1 MRARARNLRLNRQN
15 GAKRVNIKTA
25 SYSRDALTYVHVV
38 QGEYMVSDQSD
49 TILTTILGSCV
60 STCICDPVA
69 RVGGMNHFLL
79 PEGGAGQGQQFRYGL
94 YAMELLINGL
104 LKKGANRNRL
114 EAKLFGG
121 AAMSDGLSNIGAAN
135 GAFAVRFLSDEGIR
149 CVAQSLGGRL
159 ARRVRFSPTTGH
171 AQQMLLQPDAI
182 VAEPPV
188 RLPPRSNDDV
198 TFF

>member
-1 MRARARNLRLNRQN
+1 MNT
-15 GAKRVNIKTA
+15 KTEG
-25 SYSRDALTYVHVV
+25 YSRDAHTYVHVV
-38 QGEYMVSDQSD
+38 QGEYMVSDQID

-60 STCICDPVA
+60 STCMWDPVA

-79 PEGGAGQGQQFRYGL
+79 PDGGSGQGQQFRYGL

-104 LKKGANRNRL
+104 LKKGASKSRL

-121 AAMSDGLSNIGAAN
+121 AAMSDGLGNIGAAN
-135 GAFAVRFLSDEGIR
+135 GAFALRFLADEGIR
-149 CVAQSLGGRL
+149 CVAQSLGGRQ
-159 ARRVRFSPTTGH
+159 ARRVRFTPTSGH
-171 AQQMLLQPDAI
+171 AQQMLLQADAI

-188 RLPPRSNDDV
+188 RVPPGSNEDV

>member
-1 MRARARNLRLNRQN
+1 MN
-15 GAKRVNIKTA
+15 AKTE

-38 QGEYMVSDQSD
+38 QGEYLVSDQPE

-60 STCICDPVA
+60 STCLWDPVA
-69 RVGGMNHFLL
+69 GIGGMNHFLL
-79 PEGGAGQGQQFRYGL
+79 PDGGSGQGQQFRYGL

-104 LKKGANRNRL
+104 LKKGAQKSRL
-114 EAKLFGG
+114 EAKVFGG
-121 AAMSDGLSNIGAAN
+121 AAMSGGLGNIGAAN
-135 GAFAVRFLSDEGIR
+135 GAFAVGFLAEEGIP
-149 CVAQSLGGRL
+149 CVAQSLGGRQ
-159 ARRVRFSPTTGH
+159 ARRIRFSPTTGH

-188 RLPPRSNDDV
+188 RLPPRSHDDV

>member
-1 MRARARNLRLNRQN
+1 MTI
-15 GAKRVNIKTA
+15 GTE
-25 SYSRDALTYVHVV
+25 SYTRDSLTYVHVV
-38 QGEYMVSDQSD
+38 QGEYTVSDQRD
-49 TILTTILGSCV
+49 VVLTTILGSCV
-60 STCICDPVA
+60 STCIWDPAA

-79 PEGGAGQGQQFRYGL
+79 PDGGSAQGQQFRYGL

-104 LKKGANRNRL
+104 LKMGANKNRL

-121 AAMSDGLSNIGAAN
+121 AAMSGGLGNIGAAN
-135 GAFAVRFLSDEGIR
+135 GAFALRFLADEGIR
-149 CVAQSLGGRL
+149 CVAQSLGGNQ
-159 ARRVRFSPTTGH
+159 ARRVRFTPTTGH
-171 AQQMLLQPDAI
+171 AQQMLLQTDAI

>member
-1 MRARARNLRLNRQN
+1 MGQM
-15 GAKRVNIKTA
+15 RVNTKTE

-38 QGEYMVSDQSD
+38 QGEYMVSNQTD

-60 STCICDPVA
+60 STCMWDPVSK
-69 RVGGMNHFLL
+69 VGGMNHFLL
-79 PEGGAGQGQQFRYGL
+79 PDGGTGQGQQIRYGL

-104 LKKGANRNRL
+104 LKNGANKTRL

-121 AAMSDGLSNIGAAN
+121 AAMSDGLGNIGAAN
-135 GAFAVRFLSDEGIR
+135 GAFTVRFLADEGIR

-159 ARRVRFSPTTGH
+159 ARRVRFTPTTGH

-182 VAEPPV
+182 VAEPPA
-188 RLPPRSNDDV
+188 RLPTRSSDDV